1 MKQYPDSKKQY
12 KIIFLAV
19 LFIIPLVFFYTI
31 FIDGTFAQ
39 TADEL
44 RDKISDKNKDI
55 ENLEKEIESYKKDL
69 ISIGKQANT
78 LANAVKE
85 LELTRKKLIADITV
99 TEDKID
105 VQNFHIKELSRQIVG
120 KEVKIS
126 DNKLVIQEGIQ
137 NINELDFSNGIELFL
152 SKKNFFD
159 SWRETES
166 LREFQS
172 KVKDKIGE
180 LKDIKQD
187 LEENK
192 KEEEKAKRE
201 LESLKSKL
209 ADQKKIVEENTRQE
223 KKLLA
228 DTKNKES
235 NYKKILAN
243 KETLKKNFEDELRDY
258 EVKLKFILDESSLPG
273 RGVLSWPLNSVYI
286 TQKFGKTVAAKRLY
300 ASGSH
305 SGVDFRASMG
315 TPVKVVASGT
325 VLGTGDT
332 DLSCPGA
339 SFGKWVFI
347 RHENGLSTVYAHLSL
362 IKASAGQE
370 VDTGDIIAYSGKT
383 GHSTAPHLHLT
394 VYASAG
400 VSVQSR
406 SSKTCGGKVF
416 TMPVAALNA
425 YLDPLEY
432 LPSYTSSM
440 VKPD

>member
-228 DTKNKES
+228 DTKNKE
-235 NYKKILAN
+235 
-243 KETLKKNFEDELRDY
+243 
-258 EVKLKFILDESSLPG
+258 
-273 RGVLSWPLNSVYI
+273 
-286 TQKFGKTVAAKRLY
+286 
-300 ASGSH
+300 
-305 SGVDFRASMG
+305 
-315 TPVKVVASGT
+315 
-325 VLGTGDT
+325 
-332 DLSCPGA
+332 
-339 SFGKWVFI
+339 
-347 RHENGLSTVYAHLSL
+347 
-362 IKASAGQE
+362 
-370 VDTGDIIAYSGKT
+370 
-383 GHSTAPHLHLT
+383 
-394 VYASAG
+394 
-400 VSVQSR
+400 
-406 SSKTCGGKVF
+406 
-416 TMPVAALNA
+416 
-425 YLDPLEY
+425 
-432 LPSYTSSM
+432 
-440 VKPD
+440 